1 MTANMS
7 PRLLLAG
14 LALACASS
22 ASAGQSLE
30 QIRYALYKDP
40 SAEVTTDLRELAAR
54 GDLASTLLLGDVLA
68 GREDASRAEVVALY
82 QTAFADGHGMI
93 PALASL
99 ARLIDRTPSLR
110 EALRPWMAQA
120 LTRYPANLD
129 PRNTSTTLEVFL
141 TYPELVDTAQAAQL
155 LALYEQ
161 ACLLN
166 CLPALYHAVLAERQG
181 DRAGAERWYRQA
193 VRVDVRALDRY
204 YAFLGEQQD
213 RLFPPF
219 ADQLEPEREQLPVEI
234 IHRVAALL
242 DSITSVQ
249 RAEQEADRYESQ
261 ASAPGAEKLPPTPE
275 QLAREKAQDDALN
288 LATARV
294 QRWRDVA
301 VARGFVPAMVSKA
314 NYMISNPTE
323 HNAEETQALIDQ
335 VREREPTRAK
345 ALQAQFYM
353 VNNWLTMDP
362 DKARALIDELRA
374 SGYPGA
380 GLLLGEYYSKGVED
394 QPDQEKALALF
405 QAEADK
411 GNTAAWYRMATLHAY
426 GRALCHDPV
435 KAYTYARVALDL
447 GERSARSLIRR
458 LEKTLPKDD
467 IERALAARNGLLKE
481 ATL

>member
-1 MTANMS
+1 M
-7 PRLLLAG
+7 
-14 LALACASS
+14 
-22 ASAGQSLE
+22 
-30 QIRYALYKDP
+30 
-40 SAEVTTDLRELAAR
+40 
-54 GDLASTLLLGDVLA
+54 
-68 GREDASRAEVVALY
+68 
-82 QTAFADGHGMI
+82 
-93 PALASL
+93 
-99 ARLIDRTPSLR
+99 
-110 EALRPWMAQA
+110 
-120 LTRYPANLD
+120 
-129 PRNTSTTLEVFL
+129 
-141 TYPELVDTAQAAQL
+141 
-155 LALYEQ
+155 
-161 ACLLN
+161 
-166 CLPALYHAVLAERQG
+166 
-181 DRAGAERWYRQA
+181 
-193 VRVDVRALDRY
+193 
-204 YAFLGEQQD
+204 
-213 RLFPPF
+213 
-219 ADQLEPEREQLPVEI
+219 EI

-249 RAEQEADRYESQ
+249 RAEQEADRYDNQ

-275 QLAREKAQDDALN
+275 QQAREKAQDDALN

-335 VREREPTRAK
+335 VRERAPTRAK

-353 VNNWLTMDP
+353 VNNWLTLDP
-362 DKARALIDELRA
+362 DKARALIEELRA

-467 IERALAARNGLLKE
+467 IERALAARNGLFKE

>member
-1 MTANMS
+1 MTANMP

-14 LALACASS
+14 LALACATT

-82 QTAFADGHGMI
+82 QKAFADGHGMV

-110 EALRPWMAQA
+110 EVQRPWMAQA

-141 TYPELVDTAQAAQL
+141 TYPELVDSAQASQL

-166 CLPALYHAVLAERQG
+166 CRPELYHAVLAERQG
-181 DRAGAERWYRQA
+181 DRASAERWYRQA

-204 YAFLGEQQD
+204 YAFLGEQQY

-249 RAEQEADRYESQ
+249 RAEQEADRYENQ
-261 ASAPGAEKLPPTPE
+261 ASTPGAEKLPPTPE
-275 QLAREKAQDDALN
+275 QLAREKAQSDALN

-353 VNNWLTMDP
+353 VNNWLTLDP

-447 GERSARSLIRR
+447 GERSARSLIKR

-467 IERALAARNGLLKE
+467 IERALAARNGLFKE
-481 ATL
+481 TTL

>member
-1 MTANMS
+1 MSVNMPS
-7 PRLLLAG
+7 RLLLAS
-14 LALACASS
+14 LALACAS
-22 ASAGQSLE
+22 AATAGQSLE

-40 SAEVTTDLRELAAR
+40 GAEVTADLRELAAR

-68 GREDASRAEVVALY
+68 GRDDASRTEVVALY
-82 QTAFADGHGMI
+82 QKAFADGHGLV

-110 EALRPWMAQA
+110 EAQRPWVAEA

-141 TYPELVDTAQAAQL
+141 AYPELVETTQASQL
-155 LALYEQ
+155 LGLYER

-166 CLPALYHAVLAERQG
+166 CRPELYHAVLAERQG
-181 DRAGAERWYRQA
+181 DRASAERWYRQA
-193 VRVDVRALDRY
+193 VQVDVRAIDRY
-204 YAFLGEQQD
+204 YAFLGERQD
-213 RLFPPF
+213 QLFPAF
-219 ADQLEPEREQLPVEI
+219 ADQLEAQREQLPVEI
-234 IHRVAALL
+234 VHRIAALL

-249 RAEQEADRYESQ
+249 RAELDADRYERQ
-261 ASAPGAEKLPPTPE
+261 AATSTLEKLPPSPE
-275 QLAREKAQDDALN
+275 QLARDKAQDDALN
-288 LATARV
+288 LASARV

-323 HNAEETQALIDQ
+323 HNAEETQALVDQ

-353 VNNWLTMDP
+353 VNNWLTLDP
-362 DKARALIDELRA
+362 DKARALIEELRA
-374 SGYPGA
+374 SHYPGA
-380 GLLLGEYYSKGVED
+380 GLLEAEYYSKGVAD

-405 QAEADK
+405 QADADK

-447 GERSARSLIRR
+447 GERSARSLLKR
-458 LEKTLPKDD
+458 LEKTLQKDD
-467 IERALAARNGLLKE
+467 IERALAARNGLFKE

>member
-1 MTANMS
+1 MTANMP

-14 LALACASS
+14 LVLACAST

-40 SAEVTTDLRELAAR
+40 SAEVTADLRELAAR

-82 QTAFADGHGMI
+82 QKAFADGHGMV

-110 EALRPWMAQA
+110 ETQRPWMAQA

-155 LALYEQ
+155 LGLYEQ

-181 DRAGAERWYRQA
+181 DRASAERWYRQA
-193 VRVDVRALDRY
+193 VRVDVRAVDRY

-249 RAEQEADRYESQ
+249 RAEQEADRYENQ
-261 ASAPGAEKLPPTPE
+261 ASAPGIEKLPPTPE

-380 GLLLGEYYSKGVED
+380 GLLLAEYYSKGVED
-394 QPDQEKALALF
+394 QPDQEKALRLF

-447 GERSARSLIRR
+447 GERGARSLIKR

-467 IERALAARNGLLKE
+467 IERALAARNGLFKE

>member
-1 MTANMS
+1 MSVNMPS
-7 PRLLLAG
+7 RLLLASI
-14 LALACASS
+14 ALACAS
-22 ASAGQSLE
+22 AATAGQSLE

-40 SAEVTTDLRELAAR
+40 SAEVTRDLRELAAR

-68 GREDASRAEVVALY
+68 GRDDASRTEVVALY
-82 QTAFADGHGMI
+82 RKAFADGHGLV

-110 EALRPWMAQA
+110 EAQRPWVAQA

-141 TYPELVDTAQAAQL
+141 AYPELVEVTQAAQL
-155 LALYEQ
+155 LELYQ
-161 ACLLN
+161 RACLLG
-166 CLPALYHAVLAERQG
+166 CRPELYHAVLAERQG
-181 DRAGAERWYRQA
+181 DRAGAEHWYRQA
-193 VRVDVRALDRY
+193 VQVDVRAIDRY
-204 YAFLGEQQD
+204 YAFLGERQD
-213 RLFPPF
+213 ALFPAF
-219 ADQLEPEREQLPVEI
+219 ADQLEAQREQLPVEI
-234 IHRVAALL
+234 VHRIAALL

-249 RAEQEADRYESQ
+249 RAELDADRYERQ
-261 ASAPGAEKLPPTPE
+261 AATSTLEKLPPSPE
-275 QLAREKAQDDALN
+275 QLARDKAQDDALN
-288 LATARV
+288 LASARV

-353 VNNWLTMDP
+353 VNNWLTLNP
-362 DKARALIDELRA
+362 DKARSLIEELRA

-380 GLLLGEYYSKGVED
+380 GLLQAEYYSKGVED

-435 KAYTYARVALDL
+435 KAYAYARVALDL
-447 GERSARSLIRR
+447 GERSARSLLKR

-467 IERALAARNGLLKE
+467 IERALAARNGLFKE

>member
-1 MTANMS
+1 MTVNTPS
-7 PRLLLAG
+7 RLLLAG
-14 LALACASS
+14 LALACAGA

-40 SAEVTTDLRELAAR
+40 SAEVSADLRQLAAR

-68 GREDASRAEVVALY
+68 GRDDASRTQVFALY
-82 QTAFADGHGMI
+82 RQAFADGHGLV
-93 PALASL
+93 PALASM

-110 EALRPWMAQA
+110 EAQRPWVAQA

-141 TYPELVDTAQAAQL
+141 VYPELVDVPQAAQL
-155 LALYEQ
+155 LALYER

-166 CLPALYHAVLAERQG
+166 CRPELYRAVLAERQG

-193 VRVDVRALDRY
+193 VRVDVRAIDRY

-213 RLFPPF
+213 RLFPAF
-219 ADQLEPEREQLPVEI
+219 ADQLEPERTQLPVDI
-234 IHRVAALL
+234 VHRIAALL

-261 ASAPGAEKLPPTPE
+261 AGVGEKLPPTPA
-275 QLAREKAQDDALN
+275 QLAREKAQADALDQ
-288 LATARV
+288 ATAQV
-294 QRWRDVA
+294 QRWRDAA

-314 NYMISNPTE
+314 NYMMSNPTE
-323 HNAEETQALIDQ
+323 HNAEETQVLIDQ

-353 VNNWLTMDP
+353 VNNWLTLDP
-362 DKARALIDELRA
+362 DKARALIDALRA

-380 GLLLGEYYSKGVED
+380 GLLLAEYYSKGVAD

-405 QAEADK
+405 QAEAEQ
-411 GNTAAWYRMATLHAY
+411 GSTAAWYRMATLHAY

-447 GERSARSLIRR
+447 GERGARSLLKR
-458 LEKTLPKDD
+458 LERTLPKDD